1 MAVASLNKPKVKRS
15 QSPAVLLLR
24 NWMETEA
31 EYDIQAWP
39 RAKRAIE
46 NNRLS
51 PRKRF
56 HG

>member
-1 MAVASLNKPKVKRS
+1 MAVATLNKPKVKRS
-15 QSPAVLLLR
+15 QPRAVLLLR

-31 EYDIQAWP
+31 DYDTRAWP

-51 PRKRF
+51 TRKRF
-56 HG
+56 NG